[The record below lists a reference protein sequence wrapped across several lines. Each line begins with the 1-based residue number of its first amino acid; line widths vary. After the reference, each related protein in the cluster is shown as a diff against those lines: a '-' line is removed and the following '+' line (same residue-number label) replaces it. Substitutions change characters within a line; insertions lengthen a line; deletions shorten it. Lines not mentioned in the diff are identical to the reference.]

1 MSRDCP
7 FLFWD
12 NDRGF
17 FGAYGCKITDE
28 KVEGTNLYYD
38 FCHNYEENYRRCP
51 NYKGKSSGGCFLTTA
66 CVEHKGLPDDCHE
79 LTTMRR
85 FRDEWLVDQPSGRE
99 EVAEYYAV
107 APCIVAHINARS
119 DAGEVWEKLYQEYIQ
134 PCVAAVDAGEFERAH
149 GVYRTM
155 VEDVQTL
162 SVKEL

>member
-28 KVEGTNLYYD
+28 KVEGTDLYYD

-51 NYKGKSSGGCFLTTA
+51 HYKGKSSGGCFLTTA
-66 CVEHKGLPDDCHE
+66 CVEHKGLSDDCHE

-85 FRDEWLVDQPSGRE
+85 FRDEWLVEQPGGRE
-99 EVAEYYAV
+99 EVAEYYCT
-107 APCIVAHINARS
+107 APGVVTRINQRF
-119 DAGEVWEKLYQEYIQ
+119 DADDVWEKLYQEYIL
-134 PCVAAVDAGEFERAH
+134 PCVEKVDAGEFEKAH
-149 GVYRTM
+149 EVYKM
-155 VEDVQTL
+155 MID
-162 SVKEL
+162 SVKEEREW